1 MEVVTPDIPQNVDM
15 SGTEALLTELLHKMD
30 FANTC
35 LTYLTAAVI
44 LLIVGMF
51 IICIFRLFY
60 KTFIDRGPTMFD

>member
-15 SGTEALLTELLHKMD
+15 SGTEDLLAELLHKMD

-35 LTYLTAAVI
+35 LMYLTAAVI